1 MKLAIMQP
9 YFFPYLGYFSLIEY
23 ADRFILFDPVQ
34 FIRHGWIER
43 NRILKPG
50 EGWQYI
56 SVPLEKYSR
65 NTLIKEIR
73 IKNTTD
79 WQNRIL
85 RQIEHYKKRAPY
97 YNDVKELMRY
107 VFAEPNISV
116 VRLNHQCL
124 GAVADYIDIPYNADI
139 FSEMNLEI
147 GDVSHPGEWALRI
160 SQAMGASEYIN
171 PLGGKEI
178 FKSAQFNEAEI
189 KLKFL
194 ASRLPA
200 YSQRRPVFEN
210 GLSIID
216 VMMFNSPR
224 DTRTLV
230 KAYEFLDD

>member
-56 SVPLEKYSR
+56 NVPLEKYSR
-65 NTLIKEIR
+65 STLIKEIR

-79 WQNRIL
+79 WQTRIL
-85 RQIEHYKKRAPY
+85 RQIEHYKKRAPF
-97 YNDVKELMRY
+97 YNDVKELMQY
-107 VFAEPNISV
+107 SFAAPATSIV
-116 VRLNHQCL
+116 HLNHRCL
-124 GAVADYIDIPYNADI
+124 GAVADYIGIPYHADI

-147 GDVSHPGEWALRI
+147 GDVTHSGEWALRI

-171 PLGGKEI
+171 PPGGREI
-178 FKSAQFNEAEI
+178 FKPEQFKSAGI

-194 ASRLPA
+194 ASNLPE

-216 VMMFNSPR
+216 VMMFNSPE
-224 DTRTLV
+224 DTLALV
-230 KAYEFLDD
+230 KEYEFLDE